1 MKLSK
6 GQQNGD
12 HMLNIGIKRTE
23 TVEVCN
29 ENTAQSVGSGFLPV
43 FATPAM
49 AALMEKTAALAVQE
63 YLAEGEGTVGISLN
77 IRHLAATPVGM
88 TVTCEAELIEIDRKR
103 LVFSLKVSDGV
114 DVIGDGTHERFIIS
128 NEKFLAKANGKR
140 S

>member
-1 MKLSK
+1 MI
-6 GQQNGD
+6 
-12 HMLNIGIKRTE
+12 NIGLKRTE
-23 TVEVCN
+23 NVEVCN

-63 YLAEGEGTVGISLN
+63 HLAEGEGTVGISLN

-114 DVIGDGTHERFIIS
+114 DVIGDGTHERFIIN
-128 NEKFLAKANGKR
+128 NEKFLAKANAKNNG
-140 S
+140 